1 MNTIISITIPVCQLD
16 ESNCFVGMTIADLDP
31 LANNG
36 HYLIPRLCIQT
47 EQPEF
52 KPGYVAQWTGK
63 KWKYIEDHR
72 GETVYSKKTGEVVVI
87 NELGVLPAT
96 VTTIPCPDIYH
107 QWSDKTNNW
116 IEKADAEQL
125 RLQDKRNNA
134 GSLSRTQMLSQLE
147 ISLGKDKES
156 LIEIAGA
163 TLSQIELIKTR
174 NYICE
179 TSQFR
184 LDSELWWNFLIDILQ
199 IKPGD
204 IFKIWE
210 EAKNI

>member
-1 MNTIISITIPVCQLD
+1 
-16 ESNCFVGMTIADLDP
+16 
-31 LANNG
+31 
-36 HYLIPRLCIQT
+36 
-47 EQPEF
+47 
-52 KPGYVAQWTGK
+52 
-63 KWKYIEDHR
+63 
-72 GETVYSKKTGEVVVI
+72 
-87 NELGVLPAT
+87 
-96 VTTIPCPDIYH
+96 
-107 QWSDKTNNW
+107 
-116 IEKADAEQL
+116 
-125 RLQDKRNNA
+125 
-134 GSLSRTQMLSQLE
+134 MLSQLE

-210 EAKNI
+210 KAKNI

>member
-1 MNTIISITIPVCQLD
+1 MKEYSPTIPVCQLD
-16 ESNCFVGMTIADLDP
+16 ENNYFVGMTVADLDP
-31 LANNG
+31 LNTNG
-36 HYLIPRLCIQT
+36 NYLIPRLCIIAD
-47 EQPEF
+47 EPEL
-52 KPGYVAQWTGK
+52 KTGYIPQWLSNA
-63 KWKYIEDHR
+63 WKYIEDHR

-96 VTTIPCPDIYH
+96 VTTIPCPDKYH

>member
-1 MNTIISITIPVCQLD
+1 
-16 ESNCFVGMTIADLDP
+16 
-31 LANNG
+31 
-36 HYLIPRLCIQT
+36 
-47 EQPEF
+47 
-52 KPGYVAQWTGK
+52 
-63 KWKYIEDHR
+63 
-72 GETVYSKKTGEVVVI
+72 
-87 NELGVLPAT
+87 
-96 VTTIPCPDIYH
+96 
-107 QWSDKTNNW
+107 
-116 IEKADAEQL
+116 
-125 RLQDKRNNA
+125 
-134 GSLSRTQMLSQLE
+134 MLSQLE

>member
-1 MNTIISITIPVCQLD
+1 MEIQARTIPVCQLD
-16 ESNCFVGMTIADLDP
+16 ENNYFVGMTIADSDP

-52 KPGYVAQWTGK
+52 KPGYIAQWTGK

-72 GETVYSKKTGEVVVI
+72 GKTVYSKKNGEVVVI

-96 VTTIPCPDIYH
+96 VTTIPCPDKYH

-184 LDSELWWNFLIDILQ
+184 LDSELWWNFL
-199 IKPGD
+199 
-204 IFKIWE
+204 KIGR
-210 EAKNI
+210 AHV

>member
-1 MNTIISITIPVCQLD
+1 MEIQAKTIPVCQLD
-16 ESNCFVGMTIADLDP
+16 ENNYFVGMTIADLDP

-63 KWKYIEDHR
+63 TWKYIEDHR

>member
-1 MNTIISITIPVCQLD
+1 MVSYKKNLSVCQLN
-16 ESNCFVGMTIADLDP
+16 ENNYFVGMTIADLDP
-31 LANNG
+31 MDNN
-36 HYLIPRLCIQT
+36 HYLLPRFSIQAK
-47 EQPEF
+47 QPEF
-52 KPGYVAQWTGK
+52 KHGYIAQWTGDT
-63 KWKYIEDHR
+63 WQYIEDHR
-72 GETVYSKKTGEVVVI
+72 GETVYSKKTGEVFVI

-96 VTTIPCPDIYH
+96 VTTIPCPDKYH

-156 LIEIAGA
+156 MIEIAGA